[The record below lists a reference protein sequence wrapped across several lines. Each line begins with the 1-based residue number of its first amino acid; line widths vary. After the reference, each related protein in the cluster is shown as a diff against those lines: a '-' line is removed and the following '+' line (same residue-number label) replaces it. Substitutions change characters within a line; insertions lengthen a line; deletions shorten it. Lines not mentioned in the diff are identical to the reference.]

1 MNISPS
7 DAIIELTSATANTA
21 NTTIN
26 TLTTNATTNVTT
38 AVIAI
43 QNWWKLTK
51 LSVFIQSTCVNYY
64 ESDPI
69 SFEQI
74 SSISPRK
81 LFILSCPLT
90 HQVYAYDAVA
100 WSTYFAQNGSRMSPL
115 TRQRIPYQ
123 DIWNCF
129 LIARP
134 YLPVSVCN
142 KFQSTKLNMKQ
153 MSNNIMGL
161 HPVSPLLDVR
171 IYNFHSELSTNG
183 LQKKWTCVYGFQ
195 DPRTKQS
202 VTQKKKLTFLMN
214 AKFNLHIQM

>member
-1 MNISPS
+1 MSTDDISPLA
-7 DAIIELTSATANTA
+7 DIIELNSATT
-21 NTTIN
+21 NTTI
-26 TLTTNATTNVTT
+26 TTNTSVITAT
-38 AVIAI
+38 IAI
-43 QNWWKLTK
+43 QNWWKITK
-51 LSVFIQSTCVNYY
+51 LSAFIQSTCVNYY

-74 SSISPRK
+74 SSIPPRK

-90 HQVYAYDAVA
+90 HQVFAYDAVA
-100 WSTYFAQNGSRMSPL
+100 WSTYFSQNGSRMSPF

-134 YLPVSVCN
+134 YLPESVCN
-142 KFQSTKLNMKQ
+142 KFQSTKLIIKQ
-153 MSNNIMGL
+153 ISSNIMGL
-161 HPVSPLLDVR
+161 NPVSPLLDVK
-171 IYNFHSELSTNG
+171 IYKIHSELSTDG

-202 VTQKKKLTFLMN
+202 ITSKKNLTFLMN
-214 AKFNLHIQM
+214 AKFNLQM